1 MVSLVVSLVVSLI
14 IDSLL
19 DLIREKQIFLVE
31 NGQSMGEAPV
41 IVNQRKAFG

>member
-1 MVSLVVSLVVSLI
+1 MVSLVVYLI
-14 IDSLL
+14 FDSLL
-19 DLIREKQIFLVE
+19 DLIKEKQIFLLK